1 MSVRLVLSI
10 TWLRQPF
17 LGILTCFFMAFAKK
31 HRFCR
36 SYYGEAARC
45 RQGNGSAAKKKCEI
59 WHKILTFATDRP
71 RLSLQWPNS
80 QRRLPMWDES
90 MYDTVREIRTK
101 TTTYLGVG
109 AVEKID
115 EIFAQ
120 FKEEGIASILCVTG
134 GHSYKITGAWDKVE
148 AAAARHGLRLALYNK
163 VTPNPTTDSV
173 DEATALGREAGAG
186 AVLCI
191 GGGSPIDC
199 GKSAAILL
207 ANAGKTAEELYCYAF
222 TPRKALPIV
231 AINLTHGT
239 GSEVNRFA
247 VATITRL
254 NYKPAIAYDCLYPRY
269 AIDDPALMGGLS
281 PNQTRYV
288 SIDAVNHVVEAATT
302 TCSNPFAIML
312 AAETVRLVHANLP
325 RILAH
330 PDDLRARYALVY
342 AAMLGGTAFDN
353 GMLHL
358 THALEHPLSALKPTL
373 AHGLGLAM
381 LLPAVIE
388 ECYPAR
394 PQVLAHILKPIVPG
408 LAGMPDE
415 APRVARAVE
424 QWLFGLGVT
433 EKLTSVGFS
442 EADVA
447 PLCDLVE
454 KTPSLGLLVS
464 LAPVE
469 GNRERVARIYRNS
482 LAPMARH

>member
-1 MSVRLVLSI
+1 
-10 TWLRQPF
+10 
-17 LGILTCFFMAFAKK
+17 
-31 HRFCR
+31 
-36 SYYGEAARC
+36 
-45 RQGNGSAAKKKCEI
+45 
-59 WHKILTFATDRP
+59 
-71 RLSLQWPNS
+71 
-80 QRRLPMWDES
+80 MWDES
-90 MYDTVREIRTK
+90 MLYDAVREIRTK
-101 TTTYLGVG
+101 TTTFLGVG
-109 AVEKID
+109 AIDKID
-115 EIFAQ
+115 DIFAE
-120 FKEEGIASILCVTG
+120 FKQDGISAVLCVTG
-134 GHSYKITGAWDKVE
+134 GHSYTLSGAWDKVE
-148 AAAARHGLRLALYNK
+148 AAAAKHGLRLSLYNK

-173 DEATALGREAGAG
+173 DEAAAQGREAGAG

-207 ANAGKTAEELYCYAF
+207 ANPGKTAEELYCYKFA
-222 TPRKALPIV
+222 PRTALPIV

-254 NYKPAIAYDCLYPRY
+254 NYKPAIAYDCIYPRY
-269 AIDDPALMGGLS
+269 AIDDPALMSGLS

-302 TCSNPFAIML
+302 TCSNPFAVML

-330 PDDLRARYALVY
+330 PDNLRARYDLAY
-342 AAMLGGTAFDN
+342 AAMMAGTAFDN

-394 PQVLAHILKPIVPG
+394 PQIMAHILKPIVPG
-408 LAGMPDE
+408 LSGMPDE
-415 APRVARAVE
+415 APKVARAVE

-433 EKLTSVGFS
+433 EKLTSVGFT
-442 EADVA
+442 EADVET
-447 PLCDLVE
+447 LCDLVE
-454 KTPSLGLLVS
+454 QTPSLGLLVS

-469 GNRERVARIYRNS
+469 GNRERVARIYRHS
-482 LAPMARH
+482 LVPLR